1 MIGFFQNI
9 LICLVDLPMPEH
21 YVYAQG
27 VFAVLAK
34 TPFVNKSRQFLTSQR
49 HNLSGA
55 VQALDNILNKML
67 QKGTPKNSIKL

>member
-1 MIGFFQNI
+1 MYSNYLHGMF
-9 LICLVDLPMPEH
+9 CSVDLPMPEH

-49 HNLSGA
+49 HNLSGT
-55 VQALDNILNKML
+55 VWF
-67 QKGTPKNSIKL
+67 GTSSC

>member
-1 MIGFFQNI
+1 MF
-9 LICLVDLPMPEH
+9 CSVDLPMPEH

-49 HNLSGA
+49 HNLSGT
-55 VQALDNILNKML
+55 VQDLAIIL
-67 QKGTPKNSIKL
+67 KNVT